1 MRIFSFLILLVFVPL
16 SLSAQM
22 MNVRQDTS
30 KGEYVLWVKN
40 RLPCPF
46 QLYAKAPG
54 MDTKFEESLP
64 GKGESMLIKLP
75 LDTLKKYP
83 DFKDT
88 IEFNVTVGSP
98 FAVHDSSYRYMLPF
112 PQGKFYRLTQ
122 GNQGNFTHNKLS
134 TRYSFDFEM
143 PEGSTVTAARGG
155 LVVYVVERF
164 SQGGID
170 ESFRDKGNHIM
181 VCHDDGTIAIYG
193 HLKKNGALVEVG
205 DLIFAGQP
213 IGLSGN
219 TGFSTTP
226 HLHFGVQVADSSIAI
241 RFRDLPET
249 LQPHRYYEQ
258 NLNFSENAEVTFQKE

>member
-1 MRIFSFLILLVFVPL
+1 MRIFSFLILLIFVPL
-16 SLSAQM
+16 SSSAQL
-22 MNVRQDTS
+22 MNVRQDTTN
-30 KGEYVLWVKN
+30 GEYTMWIAN

-54 MDTKFEESLP
+54 MDTKFQERLP
-64 GKGESMLIKLP
+64 GKSERMLIRLP
-75 LDTLKKYP
+75 VDTLKKYP

-98 FAVHDSSYRYMLPF
+98 YAIPDSSYRYMLPY

-122 GNQGNFTHNKLS
+122 GNQGGFTHNKPS
-134 TRYSFDFEM
+134 TRYAFDFEM
-143 PEGSTVTAARGG
+143 PEGSTITAARGG
-155 LVVYVVERF
+155 MVVYVVERF

-170 ESFRDKGNHIM
+170 ESFRDKGNHLM

-193 HLKKNGALVEVG
+193 HLKENGALAEVG
-205 DLIFAGQP
+205 DLVFAGQA

-226 HLHFGVQVADSSIAI
+226 HLHFAVLVADSSIAV
-241 RFRDLPET
+241 RFRNLPET

-258 NLNFSENAEVTFQKE
+258 NLNFSESAEKISQE